1 MNQLFSQKIKKMVS
15 IMLITMFSTGAFA
28 PLFAGTVPAGTA
40 VQLRLNQTLSSKT
53 AKVGSFVSLNV
64 VNPVV
69 INGETLIKAGAQ
81 AEGQVSNAKKASII
95 GAPGSI
101 GITVTSVTAVDG
113 TKIPLQGMSTNDGE
127 DKMVMSVIIG
137 LLCIFGFL
145 QKGGEG
151 TLDNNMII
159 NARTLSAADVN

>member
-1 MNQLFSQKIKKMVS
+1 MQSLMNKNLRKSVS
-15 IMLITMFSTGAFA
+15 IILITLLATSSIS
-28 PLFAGTVPAGTA
+28 PLFAGTIPAGTA
-40 VQLRLNQTLSSKT
+40 IQLRLNQTVSGKT
-53 AKVGSFVSLNV
+53 AKPGSFIALSV

-69 INGETLIKAGAQ
+69 INGETLIQAGAQ
-81 AEGQVSNAKKASII
+81 AEGQVSSAKKANII
-95 GAPGSI
+95 GSPGSV

-113 TKIPLQGMSTNDGE
+113 TKVPLQGMASQDGE
-127 DKMVMSVIIG
+127 DKMVMSLIIG

-151 TLDNNMII
+151 DLDSNLVI

>member
-1 MNQLFSQKIKKMVS
+1 MSQLFSRKIKKMIS
-15 IMLITMFSTGAFA
+15 IVLITMFSSGAFA
-28 PLFAGTVPAGTA
+28 PLLAGTIPAGTA
-40 VQLRLNQTLSSKT
+40 VQLRLNQTLSSQT
-53 AKVGSFVSLNV
+53 AKTGSFVSLSV

-81 AEGQVSNAKKASII
+81 AEGQVSNAKKANII

-113 TKIPLQGMSTNDGE
+113 TKIPLQGMSTSDGE
-127 DKMVMSVIIG
+127 DKMVMSIVVG

-151 TLDNNMII
+151 TLDNSMII
-159 NARTLSAADVN
+159 NARTLSSADVN